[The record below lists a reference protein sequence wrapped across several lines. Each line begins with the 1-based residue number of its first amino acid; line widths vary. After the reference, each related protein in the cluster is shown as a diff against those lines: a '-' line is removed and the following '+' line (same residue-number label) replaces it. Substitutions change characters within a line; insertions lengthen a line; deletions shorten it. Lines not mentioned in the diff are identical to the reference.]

1 MIDPP
6 AHPPAAQ
13 EMTLTDTAR
22 IIEVFHRTVTQVDNQ
37 MSDENRI
44 GTRIARRTVRII
56 RGVLLLLAILA
67 LINLYLIQD
76 LAQAMLDMTSTMDR
90 MQHHF
95 AAVDQNMRTITLSVL
110 GMNEQVR
117 SLPPMK
123 DYLVLMNQDMDGMN
137 RDVLL
142 MDQTLGT
149 MDQHVATITNGVGEM
164 AGRFELLNQTTQGM
178 GYNVNQMSQPVRTLD
193 PFGFMGR

>member
-1 MIDPP
+1 MTDPSAP
-6 AHPPAAQ
+6 STAAPAAS
-13 EMTLTDTAR
+13 LTDTAL
-22 IIEVFHRTVTQVDNQ
+22 IIEVFHRAVTEVDDR
-37 MSDENRI
+37 MTEENRI
-44 GTRIARRTVRII
+44 GTGIARRTVRII

-67 LINLYLIQD
+67 VINLYLIQD
-76 LAQAMLDMTSTMDR
+76 LARAMLDMTGTMDR
-90 MQHHF
+90 MQRHF
-95 AAVDQNMRTITLSVL
+95 ATVDRDMGTITQSVL

-123 DYLVLMNQDMDGMN
+123 DYLVLMNQDMTHMN
-137 RDVLL
+137 QDVRF
-142 MDQTLGT
+142 MDQNLAT

-193 PFGFMGR
+193 PFGFMGP

>member
-1 MIDPP
+1 MIAQP
-6 AHPPAAQ
+6 AQPPAAPG
-13 EMTLTDTAR
+13 TAL
-22 IIEVFHRTVTQVDNQ
+22 IIDVFHRAVTEVDNR
-37 MSDENRI
+37 MTEENHI
-44 GTRIARRTVRII
+44 GTRIAGRTARII

-67 LINLYLIQD
+67 VINLYLIQD
-76 LAQAMLDMTSTMDR
+76 LARAMLDMTGTMDR
-90 MQHHF
+90 MQQHF
-95 AAVDQNMRTITLSVL
+95 AAVDRDMGTITQSVL

-123 DYLVLMNQDMDGMN
+123 DYLVLMNQDMANMN
-137 RDVLL
+137 QDVHL
-142 MDQTLGT
+142 MDQNLAT

-193 PFGFMGR
+193 PFGFMGP

>member
-1 MIDPP
+1 MIDQP
-6 AHPPAAQ
+6 AQPPAAPG
-13 EMTLTDTAR
+13 TAM
-22 IIEVFHRTVTQVDNQ
+22 IIDVFHRAVTEVDNR
-37 MSDENRI
+37 MTEENNI
-44 GTRIARRTVRII
+44 GTRIAGRTARII

-67 LINLYLIQD
+67 VINLYLIQD
-76 LAQAMLDMTSTMDR
+76 LARAMLDMTGTMDR
-90 MQHHF
+90 MQQHF
-95 AAVDQNMRTITLSVL
+95 AAVDRDMGTITQSVL
-110 GMNEQVR
+110 GINELVR

-123 DYLVLMNQDMDGMN
+123 DYLVLMNQDMANMN
-137 RDVLL
+137 HDVLF
-142 MDQTLGT
+142 MDQNLAT